1 MGLTMTRTRTQTALS
16 RLAKLL
22 ADLNAELEFVERL
35 KGELP
40 LFDDALGVQWAKL
53 TEDRAA
59 VCATIRQFDPELR
72 PAEIGTSNRW
82 KQEYRSRSP
91 DAAVQRYLKTIGALC

>member
-1 MGLTMTRTRTQTALS
+1 MGLTMTRTRTQTALT

-22 ADLNAELEFVERL
+22 ANLNAELEFVERL

-40 LFDDALGVQWAKL
+40 LFDDALEVRRAKL
-53 TEDRAA
+53 AEDRVA
-59 VCATIRQFDPELR
+59 VCATIRQFDPELSL
-72 PAEIGTSNRW
+72 AEIGTSDRW

-91 DAAVQRYLKTIGALC
+91 DATVQRYLKAIGVLS